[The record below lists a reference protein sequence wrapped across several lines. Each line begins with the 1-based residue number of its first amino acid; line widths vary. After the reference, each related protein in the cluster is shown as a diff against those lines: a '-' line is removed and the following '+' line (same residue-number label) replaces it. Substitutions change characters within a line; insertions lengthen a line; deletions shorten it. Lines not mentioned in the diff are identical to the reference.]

1 MWSGWRPNWKSK
13 LAAGQQSQ
21 LYIGTLTLDPA
32 FTDSFCLRSNGIHSS
47 KLLRFDIWV
56 FVDVSNFHCLE
67 TNITLALSGK
77 DFVGQVSFGS
87 LSFGYQIFQPL
98 QPPDKCF
105 LIPNKMFTPQSRD
118 NFVYSQAIFYIL
130 DMFNITNAHQFNLC
144 KNRQKQQTNN
154 VQFSTNKQ
162 KTIIVN
168 QSVARYLYICFNFW
182 RGGWNWVVL
191 GAAGTSFWVAGFN
204 LSLATQANP
213 TPVQI
218 RIFRFY
224 LLLKFNCFTTYEA
237 EMTNH

>member
-77 DFVGQVSFGS
+77 DFVGQVSFGL
-87 LSFGYQIFQPL
+87 LSFGHQICQPL

-105 LIPNKMFTPQSRD
+105 LIPNKMFTPRAETILFTPRQ
-118 NFVYSQAIFYIL
+118 YSIFLICSTSPMHISSTCAKT
-130 DMFNITNAHQFNLC
+130 DKSN
-144 KNRQKQQTNN
+144 KQIMYNSPQTNK
-154 VQFSTNKQ
+154 KQ
-162 KTIIVN
+162 
-168 QSVARYLYICFNFW
+168 
-182 RGGWNWVVL
+182 
-191 GAAGTSFWVAGFN
+191 
-204 LSLATQANP
+204 
-213 TPVQI
+213 
-218 RIFRFY
+218 
-224 LLLKFNCFTTYEA
+224 LL
-237 EMTNH
+237 